1 MVTNNANSDLTAKKQ
16 KEKKVIPMMMVIVI
30 IVGFFI
36 GVASFC
42 MAYTYMMSDE
52 TSEPTEER
60 FSANGVLKQA
70 QANLIG
76 SDIDAVVKAIDK
88 EASTISFY
96 NLKNDTNSTV
106 NVTDKTIFPKDVTM
120 DTVAVGDIYTYKFD
134 KDENITE
141 IKNCQKA
148 WTVEDIGV
156 SINTSAKLVKFSD
169 TSSKDN
175 AEKSYKYVEG
185 LTSVSYKNQ
194 PKTLENISPLDYVK
208 IKGYDNGKINRAY
221 SIEILKSHGE
231 IQFQNMD
238 SISNAK
244 VYIND
249 KQYSMKSDSRVLL
262 TEGTYNVKVTG
273 SNTMDITKQVNVV
286 PDNPTVIDLSKIQVK
301 TGVLNITSNVDGYKL
316 YLNDKE
322 QNAGESP
329 LLEYGTY
336 TVKATKDGYK
346 DFTSSVT
353 IDSDTNTLNIKMK
366 KSETGGTLN
375 LNSVPS
381 SAEIY
386 IDGSYAG
393 TGSVSRSVALGSYV
407 VECKAD
413 GYNSDKKQINVSAD
427 GQVIN
432 LTSSLHLLNKNNN
445 DKYYTC
451 SLRTGIIYF
460 YKKNT
465 YW

>member
-52 TSEPTEER
+52 ISEPTEER

-322 QNAGESP
+322 QNTGESP

-432 LTSSLHLLNKNNN
+432 LTFQL
-445 DKYYTC
+445 TPAE
-451 SLRTGIIYF
+451 
-460 YKKNT
+460 
-465 YW
+465 

>member
-16 KEKKVIPMMMVIVI
+16 KEKKVIPMMMVIVV

-76 SDIDAVVKAIDK
+76 SDIDAVVKSIDK
-88 EASTISFY
+88 EANTIVFY
-96 NLKNDTNSTV
+96 NLKNDTSSTV
-106 NVTDKTIFPKDVTM
+106 NVTDTTIFPKNVTM
-120 DTVAVGDIYTYKFD
+120 DTIAVGDIYTYKFD

-141 IKNCQKA
+141 IKTCQKS

-156 SINTSAKLVKFSD
+156 SINTSAKLIKFSD

-244 VYIND
+244 IYIND

-286 PDNPTVIDLSKIQVK
+286 PDNPTVVDLSKIQVK
-301 TGVLNITSNVDGYKL
+301 TGVLNISSNVDGYKL

-322 QNAGESP
+322 QNTGESP

-353 IDSDTNTLNIKMK
+353 IDSDTNTLDIKMK

-407 VECKAD
+407 VKCKAD

-432 LTSSLHLLNKNNN
+432 LTFQL
-445 DKYYTC
+445 TPAE
-451 SLRTGIIYF
+451 
-460 YKKNT
+460 
-465 YW
+465 

>member
-1 MVTNNANSDLTAKKQ
+1 MVTNNANIDLTAKKQ
-16 KEKKVIPMMMVIVI
+16 KEKKVIPMMMVIVV

-76 SDIDAVVKAIDK
+76 SDIDAVVKSIDK
-88 EASTISFY
+88 EANTIVFY
-96 NLKNDTNSTV
+96 NLKNDTSSTV
-106 NVTDKTIFPKDVTM
+106 NVTDTTIFPKNVTM
-120 DTVAVGDIYTYKFD
+120 DTIAVGDIYTYKFD

-141 IKNCQKA
+141 IKTCQKS

-156 SINTSAKLVKFSD
+156 SINTSAKLIKFSD

-244 VYIND
+244 IYIND

-286 PDNPTVIDLSKIQVK
+286 PDNPTVVDLSKIQVK
-301 TGVLNITSNVDGYKL
+301 TGVLNISSNVDGYKL

-322 QNAGESP
+322 QNTGESP

-353 IDSDTNTLNIKMK
+353 IDSDTNTLDIKMK
-366 KSETGGTLN
+366 KSETSGTLN

-432 LTSSLHLLNKNNN
+432 LTFQL
-445 DKYYTC
+445 TPAE
-451 SLRTGIIYF
+451 
-460 YKKNT
+460 
-465 YW
+465 

>member
-16 KEKKVIPMMMVIVI
+16 KEKKVIPMMMVIVV

-76 SDIDAVVKAIDK
+76 SDIDAVVKSIDK
-88 EASTISFY
+88 EANTIVFY
-96 NLKNDTNSTV
+96 NLKNDTSSTV
-106 NVTDKTIFPKDVTM
+106 NVTDTTIFPKNVTM
-120 DTVAVGDIYTYKFD
+120 DTIAVGDIYTYKFD

-141 IKNCQKA
+141 IKTCQKS

-156 SINTSAKLVKFSD
+156 SINTSAKLIKFSD

-244 VYIND
+244 IYIND

-286 PDNPTVIDLSKIQVK
+286 PDNPTVVDLSKIQVK
-301 TGVLNITSNVDGYKL
+301 TGVLNISSNVDGYKL

-322 QNAGESP
+322 QNTGESP

-353 IDSDTNTLNIKMK
+353 IDSDTNTLNIIMK

-432 LTSSLHLLNKNNN
+432 LTFQL
-445 DKYYTC
+445 TPAE
-451 SLRTGIIYF
+451 
-460 YKKNT
+460 
-465 YW
+465 

>member
-273 SNTMDITKQVNVV
+273 SNTMDITKQVNVI

-432 LTSSLHLLNKNNN
+432 LTFQL
-445 DKYYTC
+445 TPAE
-451 SLRTGIIYF
+451 
-460 YKKNT
+460 
-465 YW
+465 

>member
-262 TEGTYNVKVTG
+262 TEGTYNVKVTS

-432 LTSSLHLLNKNNN
+432 LTFQL
-445 DKYYTC
+445 TPAE
-451 SLRTGIIYF
+451 
-460 YKKNT
+460 
-465 YW
+465 

>member
-244 VYIND
+244 IYIND
-249 KQYSMKSDSRVLL
+249 KQYSMKSDSRILL

-432 LTSSLHLLNKNNN
+432 LTFQL
-445 DKYYTC
+445 TPAE
-451 SLRTGIIYF
+451 
-460 YKKNT
+460 
-465 YW
+465 

>member
-16 KEKKVIPMMMVIVI
+16 KEKKVIPMMMVIVV

-76 SDIDAVVKAIDK
+76 SDIDAVVKSIDK
-88 EASTISFY
+88 EANTIAFY
-96 NLKNDTNSTV
+96 NLKNDTSSTV
-106 NVTDKTIFPKDVTM
+106 NVTDTTIFPKNVTM
-120 DTVAVGDIYTYKFD
+120 DTIAVGDIYTYKFD

-141 IKNCQKA
+141 IKTCQKA

-156 SINTSAKLVKFSD
+156 SINTSAKLIKFSD

-244 VYIND
+244 IYIND

-286 PDNPTVIDLSKIQVK
+286 PDNPTVVDLSKIQVK
-301 TGVLNITSNVDGYKL
+301 TGVLNISSNVDGYKL

-322 QNAGESP
+322 QNTGESP

-353 IDSDTNTLNIKMK
+353 IDSDTNTLDIKMK

-393 TGSVSRSVALGSYV
+393 TGSVSRYVALGSYV

-432 LTSSLHLLNKNNN
+432 LTFQL
-445 DKYYTC
+445 TPAE
-451 SLRTGIIYF
+451 
-460 YKKNT
+460 
-465 YW
+465 

>member
-16 KEKKVIPMMMVIVI
+16 KEKKVIPMMMVIVV

-76 SDIDAVVKAIDK
+76 SDIDAVVKSIDK
-88 EASTISFY
+88 EANTIVFY
-96 NLKNDTNSTV
+96 NLKNDTSSTV
-106 NVTDKTIFPKDVTM
+106 NVTDTTIFPKNVTM
-120 DTVAVGDIYTYKFD
+120 DTIAVGDIYTYKFD

-141 IKNCQKA
+141 IKTCQKS

-156 SINTSAKLVKFSD
+156 SINTSAKLIKFSD

-221 SIEILKSHGE
+221 SIEILKSE

-244 VYIND
+244 IYIND

-286 PDNPTVIDLSKIQVK
+286 PDNPTVVDLSKIQVK
-301 TGVLNITSNVDGYKL
+301 TGVLNISSNVDGYKL

-322 QNAGESP
+322 QNTGESP

-353 IDSDTNTLNIKMK
+353 IDSDTNTLDIKMK

-432 LTSSLHLLNKNNN
+432 LTFQL
-445 DKYYTC
+445 TPAE
-451 SLRTGIIYF
+451 
-460 YKKNT
+460 
-465 YW
+465 

>member
-16 KEKKVIPMMMVIVI
+16 KEKKVIPMMMVIVV

-42 MAYTYMMSDE
+42 MAYTYMLSDE

-76 SDIDAVVKAIDK
+76 SDIDAVVKSIDK
-88 EASTISFY
+88 EANTIVFY
-96 NLKNDTNSTV
+96 NLKNDTSSTV
-106 NVTDKTIFPKDVTM
+106 NVTDTTIFPKNVTM
-120 DTVAVGDIYTYKFD
+120 DTIAVGDIYTYKFD

-141 IKNCQKA
+141 IKTCQKS

-156 SINTSAKLVKFSD
+156 SINTSAKLIKFSD

-244 VYIND
+244 IYIND

-286 PDNPTVIDLSKIQVK
+286 PDNPTVVDLSKIQVK
-301 TGVLNITSNVDGYKL
+301 TGVLNISSNVDGYKL

-322 QNAGESP
+322 QNTGESP

-353 IDSDTNTLNIKMK
+353 IDSDTNTLDIKMK

-432 LTSSLHLLNKNNN
+432 LTFQL
-445 DKYYTC
+445 TPAE
-451 SLRTGIIYF
+451 
-460 YKKNT
+460 
-465 YW
+465 

>member
-76 SDIDAVVKAIDK
+76 SDIDAVVKSIDK
-88 EASTISFY
+88 EANTIVFY

-141 IKNCQKA
+141 IKTCQKS

-156 SINTSAKLVKFSD
+156 SINTSAKLIKFSD

-244 VYIND
+244 IYIND

-286 PDNPTVIDLSKIQVK
+286 PDNPTVVDLSKIQVK
-301 TGVLNITSNVDGYKL
+301 TGVLNISSNVDGYKL

-322 QNAGESP
+322 QNTGESP

-432 LTSSLHLLNKNNN
+432 LTFQL
-445 DKYYTC
+445 TPAE
-451 SLRTGIIYF
+451 
-460 YKKNT
+460 
-465 YW
+465 

>member
-194 PKTLENISPLDYVK
+194 PKTLENISPLDYVN

-432 LTSSLHLLNKNNN
+432 LTFQL
-445 DKYYTC
+445 TPAE
-451 SLRTGIIYF
+451 
-460 YKKNT
+460 
-465 YW
+465 

>member
-175 AEKSYKYVEG
+175 AEKSYKYVEC

-432 LTSSLHLLNKNNN
+432 LTFQL
-445 DKYYTC
+445 TPAE
-451 SLRTGIIYF
+451 
-460 YKKNT
+460 
-465 YW
+465 

>member
-16 KEKKVIPMMMVIVI
+16 KEKKVIPMMMVIVV

-432 LTSSLHLLNKNNN
+432 LTFQL
-445 DKYYTC
+445 TPAE
-451 SLRTGIIYF
+451 
-460 YKKNT
+460 
-465 YW
+465 

>member
-1 MVTNNANSDLTAKKQ
+1 MVTNNTNSDLTAKKQ

-175 AEKSYKYVEG
+175 ADKSYKYVEG

-238 SISNAK
+238 TISNAK
-244 VYIND
+244 IYIND

-432 LTSSLHLLNKNNN
+432 LTFQL
-445 DKYYTC
+445 TPAE
-451 SLRTGIIYF
+451 
-460 YKKNT
+460 
-465 YW
+465 

>member
-16 KEKKVIPMMMVIVI
+16 KEKKVIPMMMVIVV

-76 SDIDAVVKAIDK
+76 SDIDAVVKSIDK
-88 EASTISFY
+88 EANTIVFY
-96 NLKNDTNSTV
+96 NLKNDTSSTV
-106 NVTDKTIFPKDVTM
+106 NVTDTTIFPKNVTM
-120 DTVAVGDIYTYKFD
+120 DTIAVGDIYTYKFD

-141 IKNCQKA
+141 IKTCQKS

-156 SINTSAKLVKFSD
+156 SINTSAKLIKFSD

-244 VYIND
+244 IYIND

-286 PDNPTVIDLSKIQVK
+286 PDNPTVVDLSKIQVK
-301 TGVLNITSNVDGYKL
+301 TGVLNISSNVDGYKL

-322 QNAGESP
+322 QNTGESP

-407 VECKAD
+407 VECKTD

-432 LTSSLHLLNKNNN
+432 LTFQL
-445 DKYYTC
+445 TPAE
-451 SLRTGIIYF
+451 
-460 YKKNT
+460 
-465 YW
+465 

>member
-36 GVASFC
+36 GLACFC

-432 LTSSLHLLNKNNN
+432 LTFQL
-445 DKYYTC
+445 TPAE
-451 SLRTGIIYF
+451 
-460 YKKNT
+460 
-465 YW
+465 

>member
-353 IDSDTNTLNIKMK
+353 IDSDTTTLNIKMK

-432 LTSSLHLLNKNNN
+432 LTFQL
-445 DKYYTC
+445 TPAE
-451 SLRTGIIYF
+451 
-460 YKKNT
+460 
-465 YW
+465 

>member
-346 DFTSSVT
+346 DF
-353 IDSDTNTLNIKMK
+353 K
-366 KSETGGTLN
+366 
-375 LNSVPS
+375 
-381 SAEIY
+381 
-386 IDGSYAG
+386 
-393 TGSVSRSVALGSYV
+393 
-407 VECKAD
+407 
-413 GYNSDKKQINVSAD
+413 
-427 GQVIN
+427 
-432 LTSSLHLLNKNNN
+432 H
-445 DKYYTC
+445 
-451 SLRTGIIYF
+451 
-460 YKKNT
+460 
-465 YW
+465 

>member
-76 SDIDAVVKAIDK
+76 SDIDAVVKSIDK
-88 EASTISFY
+88 EANTISFY
-96 NLKNDTNSTV
+96 NLKNDTSSTV
-106 NVTDKTIFPKDVTM
+106 NVTDTTIFPKNVTM
-120 DTVAVGDIYTYKFD
+120 DTIAVGDIFTYKFD

-141 IKNCQKA
+141 IKTCQKA

-156 SINTSAKLVKFSD
+156 SINTSAKLVKFSE

-244 VYIND
+244 IYIND

-301 TGVLNITSNVDGYKL
+301 TGVLNISSNVDGYKL

-322 QNAGESP
+322 QNTGESP

-353 IDSDTNTLNIKMK
+353 IDSDTNTLSIKMK

-413 GYNSDKKQINVSAD
+413 GYNADKKQINVSAD

-432 LTSSLHLLNKNNN
+432 LTFQL
-445 DKYYTC
+445 TPAE
-451 SLRTGIIYF
+451 
-460 YKKNT
+460 
-465 YW
+465 

>member
-185 LTSVSYKNQ
+185 LTSFSYKNQ

-432 LTSSLHLLNKNNN
+432 LTFQL
-445 DKYYTC
+445 TPAE
-451 SLRTGIIYF
+451 
-460 YKKNT
+460 
-465 YW
+465 

>member
-432 LTSSLHLLNKNNN
+432 LTFQLTLAE
-445 DKYYTC
+445 
-451 SLRTGIIYF
+451 
-460 YKKNT
+460 
-465 YW
+465 

>member
-16 KEKKVIPMMMVIVI
+16 KEKKVIPMMMVIVV

-76 SDIDAVVKAIDK
+76 SDIDAVVKSIDK
-88 EASTISFY
+88 EANTIVFY
-96 NLKNDTNSTV
+96 NLKNDTSSTV
-106 NVTDKTIFPKDVTM
+106 NVTDTTIFPKNVTM
-120 DTVAVGDIYTYKFD
+120 DTIAVGDIYTYKFD

-141 IKNCQKA
+141 IKTCQKS

-156 SINTSAKLVKFSD
+156 SINTSAKLIKFSD

-221 SIEILKSHGE
+221 SIEILESHGE

-244 VYIND
+244 IYIND

-286 PDNPTVIDLSKIQVK
+286 PDNPTVVDLSKIQVK
-301 TGVLNITSNVDGYKL
+301 TGVLNISSNVDGYKL

-322 QNAGESP
+322 QNTGESP

-432 LTSSLHLLNKNNN
+432 LTFQL
-445 DKYYTC
+445 TPAE
-451 SLRTGIIYF
+451 
-460 YKKNT
+460 
-465 YW
+465 

>member
-16 KEKKVIPMMMVIVI
+16 KEKKVIPMMMVIVV

-76 SDIDAVVKAIDK
+76 SDIDAVVKSIDK
-88 EASTISFY
+88 EANTIVFY
-96 NLKNDTNSTV
+96 NLKNDTSSTV
-106 NVTDKTIFPKDVTM
+106 NVTDTTIFPKNVTM
-120 DTVAVGDIYTYKFD
+120 DTIAVGDIYTYKFD

-141 IKNCQKA
+141 IKTCQKS

-156 SINTSAKLVKFSD
+156 SINTSAKLIKFSD

-244 VYIND
+244 IYIND

-286 PDNPTVIDLSKIQVK
+286 PDNPTVVDLSKIQVK
-301 TGVLNITSNVDGYKL
+301 TGVLNISSNVDGYKL

-322 QNAGESP
+322 QNTGESP

-353 IDSDTNTLNIKMK
+353 IDSDTNTLDIKMK

-432 LTSSLHLLNKNNN
+432 ITFQLTPAE
-445 DKYYTC
+445 
-451 SLRTGIIYF
+451 
-460 YKKNT
+460 
-465 YW
+465 

>member
-16 KEKKVIPMMMVIVI
+16 KEKKVIPMMMVIVV

-76 SDIDAVVKAIDK
+76 SDIDAVVKSIDK
-88 EASTISFY
+88 EANTIAFY
-96 NLKNDTNSTV
+96 NLKNDTSSTV
-106 NVTDKTIFPKDVTM
+106 NITDTTIFPKNVTM
-120 DTVAVGDIYTYKFD
+120 DTIAVGDIYTYKFD

-141 IKNCQKA
+141 IKTCQKA

-156 SINTSAKLVKFSD
+156 SINTSAKLIKFSD

-244 VYIND
+244 IYIND

-286 PDNPTVIDLSKIQVK
+286 PDNPTVVDLSKIQVK
-301 TGVLNITSNVDGYKL
+301 TGVLNISSNVDGYKL

-322 QNAGESP
+322 QNTGESP

-353 IDSDTNTLNIKMK
+353 IDSDTNTLDIKMK

-432 LTSSLHLLNKNNN
+432 LTFQL
-445 DKYYTC
+445 TPAE
-451 SLRTGIIYF
+451 
-460 YKKNT
+460 
-465 YW
+465 

>member
-16 KEKKVIPMMMVIVI
+16 KEKKVIPMMMVIVV

-42 MAYTYMMSDE
+42 MSYTYMMSDE

-76 SDIDAVVKAIDK
+76 SDIDAVVKSIDK
-88 EASTISFY
+88 EANTIVFY
-96 NLKNDTNSTV
+96 NLKNDTSSTV
-106 NVTDKTIFPKDVTM
+106 NVTDTTIFPKNVTM
-120 DTVAVGDIYTYKFD
+120 DTIAVGDIYTYKFD

-141 IKNCQKA
+141 IKTCQKS

-156 SINTSAKLVKFSD
+156 SINTSAKLIKFSD

-244 VYIND
+244 IYIND

-286 PDNPTVIDLSKIQVK
+286 PDNPTVVDLSKIQVK
-301 TGVLNITSNVDGYKL
+301 TGVLNISSNVDGYKL

-322 QNAGESP
+322 QNTGESP

-353 IDSDTNTLNIKMK
+353 IDSDTNTLDIKMK
-366 KSETGGTLN
+366 KSETSGTLN

-432 LTSSLHLLNKNNN
+432 LTFQL
-445 DKYYTC
+445 TPAE
-451 SLRTGIIYF
+451 
-460 YKKNT
+460 
-465 YW
+465 

>member
-1 MVTNNANSDLTAKKQ
+1 MVTNNTNSDLTAKKQ

-221 SIEILKSHGE
+221 SIEILKSHGK

-273 SNTMDITKQVNVV
+273 SNTMDITKQVNVI

-432 LTSSLHLLNKNNN
+432 LTFQL
-445 DKYYTC
+445 TPAE
-451 SLRTGIIYF
+451 
-460 YKKNT
+460 
-465 YW
+465 

>member
-1 MVTNNANSDLTAKKQ
+1 
-16 KEKKVIPMMMVIVI
+16 
-30 IVGFFI
+30 
-36 GVASFC
+36 
-42 MAYTYMMSDE
+42 
-52 TSEPTEER
+52 
-60 FSANGVLKQA
+60 
-70 QANLIG
+70 
-76 SDIDAVVKAIDK
+76 
-88 EASTISFY
+88 
-96 NLKNDTNSTV
+96 
-106 NVTDKTIFPKDVTM
+106 M

-185 LTSVSYKNQ
+185 LTSFSYKNQ

-432 LTSSLHLLNKNNN
+432 LTFQL
-445 DKYYTC
+445 TPAE
-451 SLRTGIIYF
+451 
-460 YKKNT
+460 
-465 YW
+465 

>member
-16 KEKKVIPMMMVIVI
+16 KEKKVIPMMMVIVV

-76 SDIDAVVKAIDK
+76 SDIDAVVKSIDK
-88 EASTISFY
+88 EANTIAFY
-96 NLKNDTNSTV
+96 NLKNDTSSTV
-106 NVTDKTIFPKDVTM
+106 NVTDTTIFPKNVTM
-120 DTVAVGDIYTYKFD
+120 DTIAVGDIYTYKFD

-141 IKNCQKA
+141 IKTCQKS

-156 SINTSAKLVKFSD
+156 SINTSAKLIKFSD

-244 VYIND
+244 IYIND

-286 PDNPTVIDLSKIQVK
+286 PDNPTVVDLSKIQVK
-301 TGVLNITSNVDGYKL
+301 TGVLNISSNVDGYKL

-322 QNAGESP
+322 QNTGESP

-432 LTSSLHLLNKNNN
+432 LTFQL
-445 DKYYTC
+445 TPAE
-451 SLRTGIIYF
+451 
-460 YKKNT
+460 
-465 YW
+465 

>member
-1 MVTNNANSDLTAKKQ
+1 
-16 KEKKVIPMMMVIVI
+16 
-30 IVGFFI
+30 
-36 GVASFC
+36 

-432 LTSSLHLLNKNNN
+432 LTFQL
-445 DKYYTC
+445 TPAE
-451 SLRTGIIYF
+451 
-460 YKKNT
+460 
-465 YW
+465 

>member
-16 KEKKVIPMMMVIVI
+16 KEKKVIPMMMVIVV

-76 SDIDAVVKAIDK
+76 SDIDAVVKSIDK
-88 EASTISFY
+88 EANTIVFY
-96 NLKNDTNSTV
+96 NLKNDTSSTV
-106 NVTDKTIFPKDVTM
+106 NVTDTTIFPKNVTM
-120 DTVAVGDIYTYKFD
+120 DTIAVGDIYTYKFD

-141 IKNCQKA
+141 IKTCQKS

-156 SINTSAKLVKFSD
+156 SINTSAKLIKFSD

-244 VYIND
+244 IYIND

-273 SNTMDITKQVNVV
+273 SNTMDITKRVNVV
-286 PDNPTVIDLSKIQVK
+286 PDNPTVVDLSKIQVK
-301 TGVLNITSNVDGYKL
+301 TGVLNISSNVDGYKL

-322 QNAGESP
+322 QNTGESP
-329 LLEYGTY
+329 LFEYGTY

-353 IDSDTNTLNIKMK
+353 IDSDTNTLDIKMK

-432 LTSSLHLLNKNNN
+432 LTFQL
-445 DKYYTC
+445 TPAE
-451 SLRTGIIYF
+451 
-460 YKKNT
+460 
-465 YW
+465 

>member
-1 MVTNNANSDLTAKKQ
+1 
-16 KEKKVIPMMMVIVI
+16 MMVIVI

-273 SNTMDITKQVNVV
+273 SNTMDITKQVNVI

-432 LTSSLHLLNKNNN
+432 LTFQL
-445 DKYYTC
+445 TPAE
-451 SLRTGIIYF
+451 
-460 YKKNT
+460 
-465 YW
+465 

>member
-120 DTVAVGDIYTYKFD
+120 YTVAVGDIYTYKFD

-432 LTSSLHLLNKNNN
+432 LTFQL
-445 DKYYTC
+445 TPAE
-451 SLRTGIIYF
+451 
-460 YKKNT
+460 
-465 YW
+465 

>member
-16 KEKKVIPMMMVIVI
+16 KEKKVIPMMMVIVV

-76 SDIDAVVKAIDK
+76 SDIDAVVKSIDK
-88 EASTISFY
+88 EANTIAFY
-96 NLKNDTNSTV
+96 NLKNDTSSTV
-106 NVTDKTIFPKDVTM
+106 NVTDTTIFPKNVTM
-120 DTVAVGDIYTYKFD
+120 DTIAVGDIYTYKFD

-141 IKNCQKA
+141 IKTCQKS

-156 SINTSAKLVKFSD
+156 SINTSAKLIKFSD

-244 VYIND
+244 IYIND

-286 PDNPTVIDLSKIQVK
+286 PDNPTVVDLSKIQVK
-301 TGVLNITSNVDGYKL
+301 TGVLNISSNVDGYKL

-322 QNAGESP
+322 QNTGESP

-353 IDSDTNTLNIKMK
+353 IDSDTNTLDIKMK

-393 TGSVSRSVALGSYV
+393 TGSVSRSVGLGSYV

-432 LTSSLHLLNKNNN
+432 LTFQL
-445 DKYYTC
+445 TPAE
-451 SLRTGIIYF
+451 
-460 YKKNT
+460 
-465 YW
+465 

>member
-1 MVTNNANSDLTAKKQ
+1 
-16 KEKKVIPMMMVIVI
+16 MVIVV

-76 SDIDAVVKAIDK
+76 SDIDAVVKSIDK
-88 EASTISFY
+88 EANTIVFY
-96 NLKNDTNSTV
+96 NLKNDTSSTV
-106 NVTDKTIFPKDVTM
+106 NVTDTTIFPKNVTM
-120 DTVAVGDIYTYKFD
+120 DTIAVGDIYTYKFD

-141 IKNCQKA
+141 IKTCQKS

-156 SINTSAKLVKFSD
+156 SINTSAKLIKFSD

-244 VYIND
+244 IYIND

-286 PDNPTVIDLSKIQVK
+286 PDNPTVVDLSKIQVK
-301 TGVLNITSNVDGYKL
+301 TGVLNISSNVDGYKL

-322 QNAGESP
+322 QNTGESP

-432 LTSSLHLLNKNNN
+432 LTFQL
-445 DKYYTC
+445 TPAE
-451 SLRTGIIYF
+451 
-460 YKKNT
+460 
-465 YW
+465 

>member
-30 IVGFFI
+30 I

-432 LTSSLHLLNKNNN
+432 LTFQL
-445 DKYYTC
+445 TPAE
-451 SLRTGIIYF
+451 
-460 YKKNT
+460 
-465 YW
+465 

>member
-16 KEKKVIPMMMVIVI
+16 KEKKVIPMMMVIVV

-76 SDIDAVVKAIDK
+76 SDIDAVVKSIDK
-88 EASTISFY
+88 EANTIAFY
-96 NLKNDTNSTV
+96 NLKNDTSSTV
-106 NVTDKTIFPKDVTM
+106 NVTDTTIFPKNVTM
-120 DTVAVGDIYTYKFD
+120 DTIAVGDIYTYKFD

-141 IKNCQKA
+141 IKTCQKS

-156 SINTSAKLVKFSD
+156 SINTSAKLIKFSD

-244 VYIND
+244 IYIND

-286 PDNPTVIDLSKIQVK
+286 PDNPTVVDLSKIQVK
-301 TGVLNITSNVDGYKL
+301 TGVLNISSNVDGYKL

-322 QNAGESP
+322 QNTGESP

-353 IDSDTNTLNIKMK
+353 IDSDTNTLDIKMK

-432 LTSSLHLLNKNNN
+432 LTFQL
-445 DKYYTC
+445 TPAE
-451 SLRTGIIYF
+451 
-460 YKKNT
+460 
-465 YW
+465 

>member
-16 KEKKVIPMMMVIVI
+16 KEKKVIPMMMVIVV

-76 SDIDAVVKAIDK
+76 SDIDAVVKSIDK
-88 EASTISFY
+88 EANTIVFY
-96 NLKNDTNSTV
+96 NLKNDTSSTV
-106 NVTDKTIFPKDVTM
+106 NVTDTTIFPKNVTM
-120 DTVAVGDIYTYKFD
+120 DTIAVGDIYTYKFD

-141 IKNCQKA
+141 IKTCQKS

-156 SINTSAKLVKFSD
+156 SINTSAKLIKFSD

-208 IKGYDNGKINRAY
+208 IKGYDNGKIIRAY

-244 VYIND
+244 IYIND

-286 PDNPTVIDLSKIQVK
+286 PDNPTVVDLSKIQVK
-301 TGVLNITSNVDGYKL
+301 TGVLNISSNVDGYKL

-322 QNAGESP
+322 QNTGESP

-432 LTSSLHLLNKNNN
+432 LTFQL
-445 DKYYTC
+445 TPAE
-451 SLRTGIIYF
+451 
-460 YKKNT
+460 
-465 YW
+465 

>member
-273 SNTMDITKQVNVV
+273 FNTMDITKQVNVV

-432 LTSSLHLLNKNNN
+432 LTFQL
-445 DKYYTC
+445 TPAE
-451 SLRTGIIYF
+451 
-460 YKKNT
+460 
-465 YW
+465 